1 MNLMRPLSSLLAM
14 PFALLALGA
23 CDNAG
28 SLPAVAAPFPL
39 SVAATRA
46 APLLRPVGSPQEAAA
61 DYRQA
66 GADEDLRRA
75 ALKRIFSDP
84 HFNQPDP
91 FEAYSGDFTRGEP
104 IPPEMLS
111 TLVQARHLGL

>member
-1 MNLMRPLSSLLAM
+1 MNVTRRLRNLLAM
-14 PFALLALGA
+14 PLALLALGG
-23 CDNAG
+23 CGNAG
-28 SLPAVAAPFPL
+28 TPPAVAAPFPL
-39 SVAATRA
+39 SATA
-46 APLLRPVGSPQEAAA
+46 E
-61 DYRQA
+61 YRQA

-84 HFNQPDP
+84 HFNLPDP

-104 IPPEMLS
+104 IPPEMLR

>member
-1 MNLMRPLSSLLAM
+1 MNVMRPLSSLLAI
-14 PFALLALGA
+14 PLAFLALGG

-28 SLPAVAAPFPL
+28 SLPTVAAPFPL

-46 APLLRPVGSPQEAAA
+46 APLLRPVGSPPLEAT
-61 DYRQA
+61 YLQA
-66 GADEDLRRA
+66 GADEDSRRA

-91 FEAYSGDFTRGEP
+91 FEPYSGDFTRGEP

-111 TLVQARHLGL
+111 TLVQARRLGL